1 MAGTRFLCAVAHRQH
16 IPPRISWD
24 ASQRTRADPLLETH
38 TEENIVN
45 RIIYIVGAIVI
56 VLFILGF
63 FGLR

>member
-1 MAGTRFLCAVAHRQH
+1 MAGTRFFCAAPHRQH

-24 ASQRTRADPLLETH
+24 VSQRTQADPVLETH
-38 TEENIVN
+38 TEESIVN